1 MNKKI
6 ILIVL
11 IISLCFSFMI
21 YKFYKK
27 TKKEN
32 TEIYLIQVGAYKD
45 YNNLSEATKNYDNY
59 IIRKEGDLYKIYI
72 GVTRDEEVYNK
83 LVSLYSDGK
92 ENFKKVMKV
101 TNEKFE
107 NNLIVYDNIIK
118 NSENKSDI
126 SIVVKSSL
134 KELENLLNKNE

>member
-1 MNKKI
+1 
-6 ILIVL
+6 
-11 IISLCFSFMI
+11 
-21 YKFYKK
+21 
-27 TKKEN
+27 
-32 TEIYLIQVGAYKD
+32 
-45 YNNLSEATKNYDNY
+45 
-59 IIRKEGDLYKIYI
+59 
-72 GVTRDEEVYNK
+72 
-83 LVSLYSDGK
+83 
-92 ENFKKVMKV
+92 MKV